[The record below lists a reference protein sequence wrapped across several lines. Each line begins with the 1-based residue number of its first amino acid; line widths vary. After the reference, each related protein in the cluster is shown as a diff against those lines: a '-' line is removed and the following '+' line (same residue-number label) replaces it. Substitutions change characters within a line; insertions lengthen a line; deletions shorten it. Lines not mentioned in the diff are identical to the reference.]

1 MVAFR
6 NAVRGESL
14 TNWWDNGADA
24 IAFGR
29 GGKGFVAINHESSSL
44 TRTYQTSLAAGTYC
58 NVQANSTVTVNGS
71 GQLTAT
77 LASNTALAVYAGK
90 ASC

>member
-6 NAVRGESL
+6 NTTRGESV

-29 GGKGFVAINHESSSL
+29 GCKGYVAINHESSSL

-58 NVQANSTVTVNGS
+58 NVQSNTTVTVNSS
-71 GQLTAT
+71 GQFTAT
-77 LASNTALAVYAGK
+77 LGANTALAIYSGK
-90 ASC
+90 SSC

>member
-6 NAVRGESL
+6 NTTRGQSM
-14 TNWWDNGADA
+14 TDWWDNGNDA

-29 GGKGFVAINHESSSL
+29 GSKGYVAINHESSAL

-58 NVQANSTVTVNGS
+58 NVQNGTTVTVDGS
-71 GQLTAT
+71 GQVTAT
-77 LASNTALAVYAGK
+77 LGANTALAIYAGK
-90 ASC
+90 TSC